1 MKLDKLI
8 LKFMWKNKRLQSS
21 LDNIEKIIRKT
32 QDKNLESDYNK
43 NVWHQCRFGQRSM
56 ELNKE

>member
-8 LKFMWKNKRLQSS
+8 LKFMWKNS

-43 NVWHQCRFGQRSM
+43 NI
-56 ELNKE
+56 

>member
-8 LKFMWKNKRLQSS
+8 LKFMWENKRLQSS

-32 QDKNLESDYNK
+32 QDKHLESDYNK
-43 NVWHQCRFGQRSM
+43 NIWHQCTFGQR
-56 ELNKE
+56 